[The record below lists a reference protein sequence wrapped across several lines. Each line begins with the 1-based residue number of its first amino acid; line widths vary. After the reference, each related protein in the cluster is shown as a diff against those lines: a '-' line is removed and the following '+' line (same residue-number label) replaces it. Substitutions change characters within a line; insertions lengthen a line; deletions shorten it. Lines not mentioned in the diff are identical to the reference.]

1 MSDMLSLLNSLSPR
15 RTIWHQPLAG
25 TSVGLS
31 AVAPGYFCS
40 TRFTSASRP
49 AVCASLVLVTFGT
62 YPVTGSAMQPS
73 PSLRRAAQEEVEDG
87 IWSRKVRDTR
97 VSTDCRVTVSH
108 GALQPAC
115 RVGRSSTHRR
125 QRRRCT
131 SLRAVPGL
139 GGAHAAASPR

>member
-15 RTIWHQPLAG
+15 RAICHQPLAG

-87 IWSRKVRDTR
+87 IWSRKGRDTR
-97 VSTDCRVTVSH
+97 VPTAGGVTASPGSLH
-108 GALQPAC
+108 PA
-115 RVGRSSTHRR
+115 RGGGRRPTPRP

-131 SLRAVPGL
+131 SLGAVP
-139 GGAHAAASPR
+139 